1 MTVNIGSVDRWVRV
15 IVGLALIALAATGTT
30 GAWAYLGI
38 VPLATGLMRFCSVY
52 GLFGMNICAKKSA

>member
-38 VPLATGLMRFCSVY
+38 VPLATGLMRFCPVY
-52 GLFGMNICAKKSA
+52 GLFGMNTCAKKPA